1 MKKRTLLPLTLAA
14 AFALAGCSGGGDA
27 APSSSPAAQNTAA
40 GETTAAAETTSA
52 APTTEAAKPAGGQLS
67 AQQLADIADTLAGDN
82 EQAQIVDKQ
91 MIVSQLPMAEQQLKA
106 MKIEPAECAQ
116 FVAAD
121 VNAEFEKMEII
132 TVALPGETPLESTSI
147 SIASYKDPADA
158 NANISKA
165 QSSLKDCSEFSIE
178 MQGQKVTTKT
188 TEVEAKTNGAVTQ
201 ANRSEIQIPGGSMT
215 TLAVSAQQEN
225 NLVSVSK
232 TGMKATDADVA
243 EAEKL
248 TNKVLDLLN
257 K

>member
-14 AFALAGCSGGGDA
+14 AFALAGCAGGGET
-27 APSSSPAAQNTAA
+27 APSSSPAAA
-40 GETTAAAETTSA
+40 ETTPAAQTTSA
-52 APTTEAAKPAGGQLS
+52 APTAEAAKPAGGQLS
-67 AQQLADIADTLAGDN
+67 AQQLAEIADTLADGN
-82 EQAQIVDKQ
+82 SQAQIVDKQ
-91 MIVSQLPMAEQQLKA
+91 TIVAQLPMAEQQIKA

-121 VNAEFEKMEII
+121 VNAEFEKMEMI
-132 TVALPGETPLESTSI
+132 TVALPGEGALDSTSV
-147 SIASYKDPADA
+147 SIVSYKDPADA
-158 NANISKA
+158 KANISKA

-188 TEVEAKTNGAVTQ
+188 TDVKAKTDGSVTQ
-201 ANRSEIQIPGGSMT
+201 ANRSDIQIPGGSMT
-215 TLAVSAQQEN
+215 TLSVSAQQEN

-232 TGMKATDADVA
+232 TGMKATDADIA